1 MHFTKVSQSAA
12 SLSHSH
18 AASGLI
24 DVMVA
29 VTIFGIMSTAALS
42 MLRYSE
48 RGEQH
53 VERQNAA
60 DDLALEAFAA
70 LQIMRG
76 TNYLRYAS
84 DTDNCWNKL
93 EITDVADCSDGSAE
107 ALTEGVTYYLVQDFD
122 NSPLG
127 AWYLYEVATDED
139 AYIDL
144 YTLKGQAWYGQ
155 SGITNTSFTL
165 EQSGVFERTIMIAY
179 GDLDGD
185 GTDDYYYA
193 TVTVTWEDNS
203 SREPYS
209 LVKTGNISHVY

>member
-93 EITDVADCSDGSAE
+93 EITDVADCSEGSAE

-144 YTLKGQAWYGQ
+144 YTMNGLPWYAQ

-165 EQSGVFERTIMIAY
+165 EQSGLFERTLTVEY

-185 GTDDYYYA
+185 GTDDYYDA
-193 TVTVTWEDNS
+193 TVTLTWKDNS
-203 SREPYS
+203 STNPHTLKE
-209 LVKTGNISHVY
+209 TGS